1 MRSLACLV
9 LLAVGGAV
17 SGCSSPQTSDA
28 PPPAARQPAD
38 PDKPGEPRPTIAGLW
53 RVTGID
59 VGGTSLKAPASSEP
73 IVIEFA
79 GVEGTKARV
88 NGYGG
93 VNRFSGTYSFS
104 LGEMN
109 VGGLWV
115 NGLVATRRGGP
126 EDLMR
131 FETALLD
138 VLERARTFSF
148 DGRNGT
154 VDSGADR
161 IRLVR

>member
-1 MRSLACLV
+1 MRCLACLV
-9 LLAVGGAV
+9 VLSIGCAVP
-17 SGCSSPQTSDA
+17 GCSSPQTSDT
-28 PPPAARQPAD
+28 PPPAPRQPANPAE
-38 PDKPGEPRPTIAGLW
+38 PDEPRPTIVGVW

-59 VGGTSLKAPASSEP
+59 AGGATLKAPALNEP
-73 IVIEFA
+73 IAIEFA

-88 NGYGG
+88 SGFAG

-109 VGGLWV
+109 TGGLWV

-126 EDLMR
+126 EELMR
-131 FETALLD
+131 FEATLLD
-138 VLERARTFSF
+138 VLERARTFTF